1 MKKRNFIIFSL
12 LTLSFLFIAPI
23 LKADDFNTTKKVH
36 ITPEQLVAE
45 NLYLVSEEIIIDG
58 KVAGDLIA
66 VAQRI
71 EINGEITGDLIAL
84 ATEIEINGRVEGNV
98 RAAANVFSVNGSVA
112 KNINIFSQEIYL
124 NPGSFIGWDIVGS
137 GNIVFLKGVINGSA
151 NIVGE
156 NVFLETT
163 IKKNAELRLRGELTS
178 LNILAQT
185 VIEGNLKYFHNEE
198 LLSINKDNVKG
209 NIEFNHYQKNENEGE
224 LISIILMILAAIIST
239 LFFVYI
245 LKGINKKTILAL
257 KTFSLKDLLPT
268 LLFLVVIP
276 IISVLLLISIIGIP
290 LALLVITFYLIII
303 YLAKIVAVIFV
314 SDFLFE
320 KLKMK
325 KNFIL
330 FLLLGIT
337 ISWLIF
343 ALPYV
348 GNIAATLAVLF
359 GLSGLIKYVKNQSC
373 DI

>member
-45 NLYLVSEEIIIDG
+45 NLYLASEEIIIDG

-71 EINGEITGDLIAL
+71 KINGEITGDLIAL

-98 RAAANVFSVNGSVA
+98 RAAANIFSVNGSVA

-124 NPGSFIGWDIVGS
+124 NPGSFIGWDVLAN
-137 GNIVFLKGVINGSA
+137 GNIVFLKGTINGSA
-151 NIVGE
+151 NIIGE

-163 IKKNAELRLRGELTS
+163 IKKDAKIKLRGELTS

-185 VIEGNLKYFHNEE
+185 IIEGNLQYFHNEE
-198 LLSINKDNVKG
+198 LLSINKDNIKG
-209 NIEFNHYQKNENEGE
+209 DIEFNHYQKNKNEGK
-224 LISIILMILAAIIST
+224 IIDIILMILAAMLSA

-257 KTFSLKDLLPT
+257 KTFSSKDLLPV

-276 IISVLLLISIIGIP
+276 IIFTLLLISIIGIP
-290 LALLVITFYLIII
+290 LALLIIIFYLIII

-348 GNIAATLAVLF
+348 GNVAATLAVLF
-359 GLSGLIKYVKNQSC
+359 GLSGLIKYVKNQSS